1 MYFWSEEDGFDE
13 EEDLEAPVALA
24 ISLDINEAKSILE
37 AGVGVAP
44 GRRLVCSVKKGMVA
58 GAVDQSVGEGER
70 LELFLLERLICEG
83 EVDG

>member
-1 MYFWSEEDGFDE
+1 M
-13 EEDLEAPVALA
+13 
-24 ISLDINEAKSILE
+24 
-37 AGVGVAP
+37 AP